1 MNKLLLGA
9 FLASIFLSLTACS
22 EENPEQ
28 GTNPPAEQ
36 PGDSTDPGIREMIHY
51 QNIQLRTVR
60 QSQLFPVPK
69 GQENL
74 LPVEPGDSVHSN
86 LSQRRW
92 FRRDSSLGDREIG

>member
-22 EENPEQ
+22 EENPSKTPILRQNSQEIL
-28 GTNPPAEQ
+28 PIR
-36 PGDSTDPGIREMIHY
+36 GIREMIHY

-74 LPVEPGDSVHSN
+74 LPVEPGG
-86 LSQRRW
+86 QCTQ
-92 FRRDSSLGDREIG
+92 